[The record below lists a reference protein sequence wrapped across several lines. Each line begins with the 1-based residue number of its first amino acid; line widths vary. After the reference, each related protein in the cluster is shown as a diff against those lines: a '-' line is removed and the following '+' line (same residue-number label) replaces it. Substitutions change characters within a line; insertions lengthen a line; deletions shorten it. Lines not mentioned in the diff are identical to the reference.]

1 MPIIFI
7 LFFLLT
13 ILLSSITTI
22 PFSIALLV
30 VGTVVFR
37 KSWIFFAA
45 FFLGLFLDV
54 SLLRPMGQTG
64 LMFVLFMFVISLY
77 ERKFEA
83 QTLTFVFFTTFLGSF
98 MYLMV
103 FGYNSVL
110 IQSVI
115 SAAIGVFLFKF
126 LIPNFKFKMNS

>member
-45 FFLGLFLDV
+45 FFLGLFLDL
-54 SLLRPMGQTG
+54 SLLRPLGQTG
-64 LMFVLFMFVISLY
+64 LMFTLFIFTISLY

-83 QTLTFVFFTTFLGSF
+83 QTLTFVFFAAFLGSLI
-98 MYLMV
+98 YLKI
-103 FGYNSVL
+103 FGGNYILLQAL
-110 IQSVI
+110 IS
-115 SAAIGVFLFKF
+115 SLFAILLFKF
-126 LIPNFKFKMNS
+126 SINKNYG